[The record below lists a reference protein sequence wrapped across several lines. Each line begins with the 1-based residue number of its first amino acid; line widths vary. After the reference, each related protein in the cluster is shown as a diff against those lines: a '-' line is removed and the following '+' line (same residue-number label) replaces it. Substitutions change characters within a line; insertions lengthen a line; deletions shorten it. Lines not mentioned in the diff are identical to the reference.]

1 MKRTMKRRTLAVAG
15 LIVTLYQP
23 PAYALFGVGDLSFD
37 PTVYAEI
44 VSLYDQGKEIFDNA
58 KKQLS
63 SLADIQKTIN
73 EANQAYESLV
83 NMDLKKLSNDLAP
96 RSTTGNDNRFAA
108 MRSEIDRV
116 QSTAGSSASYVQY
129 QQQRLKN
136 LESLDLVQTASAS
149 NTGRASDKTNA
160 ATSSQITAQSTS
172 TLAALAASEEQRRVQ
187 EDMALAQSRK
197 TEINNLQG
205 TRSIYDAIGMRKQ
218 LTP

>member
-1 MKRTMKRRTLAVAG
+1 MKPITKRRSLAVVT

-23 PAYALFGVGDLSFD
+23 QAHALFGVGDLSFD

-44 VSLYDQGKEIFDNA
+44 VSLYEQGKEIFDNA

-83 NMDLKKLSNDLAP
+83 NMDLKKLSNELTIRDT
-96 RSTTGNDNRFAA
+96 SGNSNRFAA
-108 MRSEIDRV
+108 MRSELDRI
-116 QSTAGSSASYVQY
+116 QSTAGGNASYIQY

-136 LESLDLVQTASAS
+136 LESLELVQSASAS

-205 TRSIYDAIGMRKQ
+205 TRNIYDAIGMRKQ

>member
-1 MKRTMKRRTLAVAG
+1 MKPTMKPRLLAVAVLMG
-15 LIVTLYQP
+15 ALYQP

-44 VSLYDQGKEIFDNA
+44 VSLYDQTKELFDNA

-83 NMDLKKLSNDLAP
+83 NMDLKKLSADLAP
-96 RSTTGNDNRFAA
+96 RSTDGSSNRFAA
-108 MRSEIDRV
+108 MRSELDRI
-116 QSTAGSSASYVQY
+116 QSTAGSNAAYVQY

-136 LESLDLVQTASAS
+136 LESLDLVQSASAS

-172 TLAALAASEEQRRVQ
+172 TLAALAASEEQRRMQ
-187 EDMALAQSRK
+187 EDMALAQSSK
-197 TEINNLQG
+197 TQIDNLQG
-205 TRSIYDAIGMRKQ
+205 TRGIYEAIGMRKQ